1 MKKWIIDGLIGWGT
15 VVIVGIIVS
24 VATRAPYS
32 FLSTL
37 TYMLGVG
44 LLGIPGGIL
53 IGLKL
58 HGWFWPAIGGFI
70 SAAVF
75 YYALAAIFGT
85 I

>member
-1 MKKWIIDGLIGWGT
+1 MRKWIIDGLIGWGT

-37 TYMLGVG
+37 AYMLGVG

-75 YYALAAIFGT
+75 YYALAAIFGY